1 MASLKFR
8 HYATESAL
16 IGSNTLQ
23 VALNAMDV
31 GDIVFIDS
39 TQKQYIITSK
49 TNNVVTYKI
58 YYGEPAVVSVSGSGA
73 ALTLT

>member
-8 HYATESAL
+8 HYATESDLRGTGTIQA
-16 IGSNTLQ
+16 
-23 VALNAMDV
+23 ALNAFDV
-31 GDIVFIDS
+31 GTIVFIDS

-58 YYGEPAVVSVSGSGA
+58 YYGEPAVVRVSGSGA
-73 ALTLT
+73 ARTLT